1 VPPWAGGGRAWLPDQ
16 ASPPR
21 RAGRAGEPRAGARPY
36 GALPPTSWDAVKP
49 EGPKPAGACGGG
61 LTGALLVGTTSPG
74 PKVRTRH
81 RAALHINERAR
92 WRRNSR
98 HPVARFPK
106 KRGDRARL
114 RGGYVMHG
122 ANRDLRAPRCQ
133 ATTLGAVVGVQWPM
147 SLPMLV
153 PGVLRSPDHPQ
164 PLCEA
169 RTPHRVSLTQ
179 RARPSGR
186 RVRRLFQMV
195 RPHSAHPSHRAS
207 ACFGA
212 IGSVADAFFGHGGL
226 RLFVRS

>member
-1 VPPWAGGGRAWLPDQ
+1 MPPWAGGGPAWLPDR

-21 RAGRAGEPRAGARPY
+21 RAGWAGEPRAGARPY

-61 LTGALLVGTTSPG
+61 LTGARRVGTTSPG

-81 RAALHINERAR
+81 AAALHINEWAK
-92 WRRNSR
+92 WCRNSLR
-98 HPVARFPK
+98 PIARFLTK
-106 KRGDRARL
+106 WGDRARL

-133 ATTLGAVVGVQWPM
+133 ATTLRAVVGVQWPM

-164 PLCEA
+164 PQCEA

-186 RVRRLFQMV
+186 RVRRPFQIP
-195 RPHSAHPSHRAS
+195 RRHSAHPSHWAS
-207 ACFGA
+207 ACFDA
-212 IGSVADAFFGHGGL
+212 IGSIADAFFGHDRL
-226 RLFVRS
+226 RIFVRS